1 MNRDIFPPILAYVEV
16 RRGFETIR
24 SDLELVRFDHVASKP
39 SELFKAIAESTET
52 MGGSS
57 GVLTRVFLL
66 EAADTFALMRKEVN
80 PEQAWRAAF
89 VAGTKGVMQKGKA
102 QVGDRTLVDALK
114 PAADV
119 FEIRNGSLPDAVR
132 AARVGFESTKSMT
145 TAKFGRS
152 VHVRADKLLNQP
164 DPGALAICTILEAL
178 ADDPSAA

>member
-1 MNRDIFPPILAYVEV
+1 MEV
-16 RRGFETIR
+16 HRGCDAIR
-24 SDLELVRFDHVASKP
+24 SDLEKGRYAHAANHP
-39 SELFKAIAESTET
+39 SELFKAIAESTEA

-66 EAADTFALMRKEVN
+66 EAAAVFAMMPKDVN
-80 PEQAWRAAF
+80 EEQAWRAAF
-89 VAGTKGVMQKGKA
+89 VAGTKGVMQQGKA

-114 PAADV
+114 PASDV
-119 FEIRNGSLPDAVR
+119 FEIRNGPLSEAVR

-178 ADDPSAA
+178 ADDPNPA